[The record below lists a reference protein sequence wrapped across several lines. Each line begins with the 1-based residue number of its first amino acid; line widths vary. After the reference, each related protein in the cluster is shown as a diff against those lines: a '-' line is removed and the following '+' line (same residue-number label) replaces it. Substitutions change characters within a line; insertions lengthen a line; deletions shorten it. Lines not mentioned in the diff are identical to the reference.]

1 MSVINATENTIQ
13 NLTQADNIQP
23 ELEIVQQQQKQAE
36 LELKQN
42 IDEIIAEQET
52 KLDALK
58 DKQAE

>member
-36 LELKQN
+36 LELKQK

-58 DKQAE
+58 EKQAE